1 MTSIFACDCTFAGVS
16 TRPLLDSVFDLS
28 CVFVFVCVVREPGLH
43 EELEKP
49 LDELSAQSTSGT
61 QERSSLPS
69 WWSSVAGLEAR
80 RESG

>member
-1 MTSIFACDCTFAGVS
+1 MSLCAT
-16 TRPLLDSVFDLS
+16 PLLVQTQT
-28 CVFVFVCVVREPGLH
+28 EPGLH

-69 WWSSVAGLEAR
+69 WWSSLAGLEAR